1 MIVVYYDN
9 VAKKMMANIYN
20 QPIKIKPDAKYYH
33 FEENG
38 KTIYRRQIYITDS
51 VEDAK
56 NYVITNYSKLKEEF
70 PKWTELDNK
79 IKLIENKKA
88 LYIFSLD
95 NRVEEYEL
103 DGITNYKVEAIPQK
117 IYDLYRK
124 LVKLSKEN

>member
-1 MIVVYYDN
+1 MLSNLVLRATICHETFYLLDAHSYTC
-9 VAKKMMANIYN
+9 IYFDIHQN
-20 QPIKIKPDAKYYH
+20 HY
-33 FEENG
+33 N
-38 KTIYRRQIYITDS
+38 
-51 VEDAK
+51 
-56 NYVITNYSKLKEEF
+56 EF
-70 PKWTELDNK
+70 IEK

>member
-1 MIVVYYDN
+1 MLCVKESTFDLLE
-9 VAKKMMANIYN
+9 K
-20 QPIKIKPDAKYYH
+20 
-33 FEENG
+33 
-38 KTIYRRQIYITDS
+38 TDS
-51 VEDAK
+51 
-56 NYVITNYSKLKEEF
+56 YVIYKDKNNINYTCIYFDIHQNHYNEF
-70 PKWTELDNK
+70 IEK